1 MFQIISLL
9 FVYMLSGFW
18 LNYNIIKEKIIKM
31 PSYLS
36 GIIFIILCLPLINL
50 NNSWYLALSL
60 LFLTCI
66 YVEITGLNSSN
77 QLKERIFKTGFL
89 LGFLILID
97 TSFFIFLP
105 LVIGVLI
112 YYNRFFWNHFIIQL
126 IGLIYP
132 LGLYTILYK
141 YSIIT
146 LELKKP
152 KIDLML
158 LYYDIKLI
166 IVLFLILTLS
176 LNELYHNSYKK
187 TEKSK
192 KSFNVIYTISIL
204 IIAQSILLNSLKFIH
219 LLVLP
224 VVIIIANYLIYLKY
238 KKFKTFLL
246 GLLLI
251 VFFLKFLCP

>member
-1 MFQIISLL
+1 MGS
-9 FVYMLSGFW
+9 
-18 LNYNIIKEKIIKM
+18 
-31 PSYLS
+31 
-36 GIIFIILCLPLINL
+36 
-50 NNSWYLALSL
+50 
-60 LFLTCI
+60 
-66 YVEITGLNSSN
+66 
-77 QLKERIFKTGFL
+77 
-89 LGFLILID
+89 
-97 TSFFIFLP
+97 
-105 LVIGVLI
+105 
-112 YYNRFFWNHFIIQL
+112 IQL